1 MTHQLD
7 DIPKAEMTERF
18 GQKDSP
24 NACLICHTDKDV
36 TWLKH
41 ELSKWTNH
49 QGGSLAST
57 GAQKVGP

>member
-36 TWLKH
+36 AWLKR
-41 ELSKWTNH
+41 ELSKWPQKT
-49 QGGSLAST
+49 GDALASS
-57 GAQKVGP
+57 AAAKPRP